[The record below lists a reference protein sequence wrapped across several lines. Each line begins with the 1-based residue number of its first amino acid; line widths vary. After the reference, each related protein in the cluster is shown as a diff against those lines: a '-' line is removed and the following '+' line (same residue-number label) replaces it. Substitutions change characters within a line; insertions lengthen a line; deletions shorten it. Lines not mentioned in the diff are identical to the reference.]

1 MLQLTAR
8 RRQASA
14 RALLRCGLDADLKN
28 RYVASF
34 LTSLPRACE
43 CINVALVS
51 ARDPSGNCQ
60 SQTGGVFASSL
71 LTLVLDYAL
80 PTRMPTEVAMQ
91 FGGLSTPKALANSSP
106 GLLQPWV

>member
-1 MLQLTAR
+1 
-8 RRQASA
+8 
-14 RALLRCGLDADLKN
+14 
-28 RYVASF
+28 
-34 LTSLPRACE
+34 
-43 CINVALVS
+43 VS

-91 FGGLSTPKALANSSP
+91 FGGLSTPKALA
-106 GLLQPWV
+106 